1 MNKTLISTGTVANN
15 KKARFNYAILE
26 TYEAGIMLTGGEVK
40 SLRAGRATINE
51 SYASVNKETGELFWV
66 NAHIL
71 ECGSTK
77 GGFVQHVAGRPRKLL
92 LKKKELSH
100 LLGEIAKKGK
110 TVVPLELYFNN
121 RGLAKVRLGLAIG
134 KNHADKREDI
144 KTRDWNRDKQ
154 RILAHY
160 NSGKK

>member
-1 MNKTLISTGTVANN
+1 MNKTLISTGRVATN
-15 KKARFNYAILE
+15 KKAHFNFSILE
-26 TYEAGIMLTGGEVK
+26 TFEAGIMLTGGEVK

-51 SYASVNKETGELFWV
+51 SYASADKNELFLV

-71 ECGSTK
+71 EFESTK

-92 LKKKELSH
+92 LKRKELNY
-100 LLGEIAKKGK
+100 LIGEISKKGK
-110 TVVPLELYFNN
+110 TVVPMEIYFNE
-121 RGLAKVRLGLAIG
+121 RGRAKVKIGLAIG

-144 KTRDWNRDKQ
+144 KKRNWNRDKQ

-160 NSGKK
+160 NNGKK